1 MLVLLVVLFQV
12 KLLQYRTISA
22 YVEDSLVAAELAS
35 AVVDIEEY
43 GRTHRILVESPAA
56 AFEKFKAALCY
67 NLGLN
72 EALESLGEE
81 GLVGK
86 VEILTYQIF
95 NVNGDLV
102 NVYFFGED
110 GALLR
115 TESMALAQAYLP
127 DGNRVETTSVY
138 SKVGFFVVGL
148 GGNRIYGTKEKT
160 VDIKGE
166 G

>member
-12 KLLQYRTISA
+12 KLLRYRTIGT
-22 YVEDSLVAAELAS
+22 YVEDSLVNAELAS
-35 AVVDIEEY
+35 AVVDIKEY

-56 AFEKFKAALCY
+56 AFEKFKVALCY

-72 EALESLGEE
+72 EDLESMGEE
-81 GLVGK
+81 GLLGK

-95 NVNGDLV
+95 HVNGDLV
-102 NVYFFGED
+102 TVYFFQED
-110 GALLR
+110 GTLLR
-115 TESMALAQAYLP
+115 TESMVLAQAYLP
-127 DGNRVETTSVY
+127 DGNKVETTSIY
-138 SKVGFFVVGL
+138 SKVGFYVAGL
-148 GGNRIYGTKEKT
+148 GGNRIYATKEKA